1 MKIFIYMVCSL
12 IVMTMAYWAYTENYT
27 TQASIRRV
35 EELNRLVSDEQEA
48 LSILNAEWAYLNRPE
63 RLSNLA
69 DLNFTKLKLVPLAA
83 QHFNELDIIPMPPR
97 RSLVVSSPMLVSS
110 DRGKQFP

>member
-1 MKIFIYMVCSL
+1 MKVFIYTVCSL

-48 LSILNAEWAYLNRPE
+48 I
-63 RLSNLA
+63 
-69 DLNFTKLKLVPLAA
+69 
-83 QHFNELDIIPMPPR
+83 
-97 RSLVVSSPMLVSS
+97 
-110 DRGKQFP
+110 